1 MIWLNTPF
9 VISKSGKYIDGIFI
23 ISQTEEKNIMQQL
36 IQYVEQLVPRGMDFI
51 LSLAIGIIV
60 FFVGSKLIK
69 KLLKTRK
76 HKSQD

>member
-1 MIWLNTPF
+1 M
-9 VISKSGKYIDGIFI
+9 V
-23 ISQTEEKNIMQQL
+23 NIMQQL

-69 KLLKTRK
+69 KLLKIVRRSMEK
-76 HKSQD
+76 REI

>member
-1 MIWLNTPF
+1 M
-9 VISKSGKYIDGIFI
+9 V
-23 ISQTEEKNIMQQL
+23 NIMQQL

-69 KLLKTRK
+69 KLLKIVRRSMGK
-76 HKSQD
+76 KRNGPRCYFLFSLGI